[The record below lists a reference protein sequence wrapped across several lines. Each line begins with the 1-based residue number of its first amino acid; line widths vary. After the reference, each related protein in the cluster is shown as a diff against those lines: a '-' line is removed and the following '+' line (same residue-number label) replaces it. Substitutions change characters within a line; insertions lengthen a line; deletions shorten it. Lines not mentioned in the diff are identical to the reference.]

1 MIIEDQNSKNI
12 KPPAKPKSSA
22 RDKYGFS
29 QKEFIDIVKG
39 EDLQQTATRMK
50 YILEQINNLPTKNII
65 VHNISKQLLKK
76 KKNIIESANDLRGI
90 AIMPAIIMAV
100 FKITIQYSS
109 PKGNLLLRHYQHG
122 ARSKLSTNT
131 AKLNLIYITQQQ
143 GFNFAVCVDSFDL
156 APC

>member
-29 QKEFIDIVKG
+29 QQEFINIVKG

-65 VHNISKQLLKK
+65 VHNISKQLVKK

-100 FKITIQYSS
+100 FKMTIQYSS
-109 PKGNLLLRHYQHG
+109 PK
-122 ARSKLSTNT
+122 A
-131 AKLNLIYITQQQ
+131 IY
-143 GFNFAVCVDSFDL
+143 F
-156 APC
+156 